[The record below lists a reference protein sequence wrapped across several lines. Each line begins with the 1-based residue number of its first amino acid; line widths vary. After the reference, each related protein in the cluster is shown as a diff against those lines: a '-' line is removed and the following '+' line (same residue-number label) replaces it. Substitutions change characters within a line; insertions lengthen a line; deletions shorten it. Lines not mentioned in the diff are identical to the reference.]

1 VVVVVLA
8 LTSLFVGVSDIPV
21 ATLLPWTDHDT
32 ARETL
37 LISRVPR
44 TVAIILAG
52 TAMAVSGLI
61 MQMLARNKFV
71 EPSTVGTVEAASLGI
86 LTVTMLAPGAGLM
99 TKMVVASAFALL
111 GTALFLRILRS
122 VPLRST
128 LVVPLVGIM
137 LGGVIG
143 AVTTFFAYRNDLLQT
158 LNTWMTGDFSGIL
171 QGRYELLWVV
181 AVLTGIGYLAAD
193 RFTVVGLGQDFSV
206 NLGLSY
212 RAVIRLGLVLVSVVS
227 AVVVVTV
234 GAIPFLGLV
243 VPNVVSIFLGD
254 NVRRAIPWVA
264 VLGAAFVLACDIIGR
279 LVRYP
284 YEIPI
289 GVVVGTVGS
298 GLFLYL
304 LLRRPAHVA

>member
-1 VVVVVLA
+1 
-8 LTSLFVGVSDIPV
+8 
-21 ATLLPWTDHDT
+21 
-32 ARETL
+32 
-37 LISRVPR
+37 
-44 TVAIILAG
+44 
-52 TAMAVSGLI
+52 M
-61 MQMLARNKFV
+61 
-71 EPSTVGTVEAASLGI
+71 
-86 LTVTMLAPGAGLM
+86 
-99 TKMVVASAFALL
+99 
-111 GTALFLRILRS
+111 
-122 VPLRST
+122 RST

-171 QGRYELLWVV
+171 QGRYELLWLVG
-181 AVLTGIGYLAAD
+181 ALTCIGYLAAD

-212 RAVIRLGLVLVSVVS
+212 RSVIRLGLVLVSVVS

-279 LVRYP
+279 VVRYP

-289 GVVVGTVGS
+289 GVVVGTIGS

-304 LLRRPAHVA
+304 LLRKRAHVA